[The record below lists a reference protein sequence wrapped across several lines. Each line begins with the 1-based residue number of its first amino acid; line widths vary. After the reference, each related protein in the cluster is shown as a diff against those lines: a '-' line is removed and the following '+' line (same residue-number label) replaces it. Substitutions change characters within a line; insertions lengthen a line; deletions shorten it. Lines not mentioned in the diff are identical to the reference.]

1 MFPFYCIGTTEVVL
15 FYYIGINSEL
25 VMFQQI
31 LQMVLN
37 KFRNNH
43 PEMFYTKK
51 LSIKILKVDRKT
63 PVSKSV
69 SSKF

>member
-1 MFPFYCIGTTEVVL
+1 MFPFYYIGTIEVVL
-15 FYYIGINSEL
+15 FYYIDINSEL

-43 PEMFYTKK
+43 PEMFYIKK

>member
-1 MFPFYCIGTTEVVL
+1 MFP

-31 LQMVLN
+31 FQMVLN

-43 PEMFYTKK
+43 PEMFYIKK
-51 LSIKILKVDRKT
+51 LSIKIFKVDRKT

>member
-1 MFPFYCIGTTEVVL
+1 MFP

-31 LQMVLN
+31 FQMVLN

-43 PEMFYTKK
+43 PEMFYIKK
-51 LSIKILKVDRKT
+51 LSIKIL
-63 PVSKSV
+63 
-69 SSKF
+69 

>member
-1 MFPFYCIGTTEVVL
+1 MFP

-31 LQMVLN
+31 FQMVLN

-43 PEMFYTKK
+43 PEMFYIKK